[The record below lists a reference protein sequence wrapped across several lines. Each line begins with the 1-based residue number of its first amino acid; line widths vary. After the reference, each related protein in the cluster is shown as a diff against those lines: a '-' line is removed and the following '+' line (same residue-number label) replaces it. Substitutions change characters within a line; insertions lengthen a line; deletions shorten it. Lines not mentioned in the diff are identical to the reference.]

1 MRKEENDCVSCPAGI
16 PCLGKSCPIRRV
28 ERIYCDNCG
37 DEIDPD
43 YVVEIDGYDYCYDCA
58 EELKLLEEEE

>member
-28 ERIYCDNCG
+28 EHIDCDNCG
-37 DEIDPD
+37 DEIDP
-43 YVVEIDGYDYCYDCA
+43 YAHA
-58 EELKLLEEEE
+58 EADDEEARP

>member
-1 MRKEENDCVSCPAGI
+1 MRKEENDCVSCPAGV

-43 YVVEIDGYDYCYDCA
+43 YATEIDGYDYCYDCA